1 MLQLLIDA
9 SLPAALYML
18 ISMNKKVSAG
28 AISDGLVAGGGL
40 CMRVLALVILLTSTL
55 GAQATDYRRYI
66 SKSALPLHD
75 ILLKKQFLIIPDPQA
90 CKINGLIRGYF
101 ISRYRAIYLCVDN
114 LLKDP
119 RLGDIDGKNKFN
131 DARKQLSTT
140 LTHEAIHVA
149 QWCKGSKDWTLFGSK
164 YQVDLGGFGDTA
176 LNPSTNFRGNKQS
189 EKEAYFLENKPK
201 IAMEAIDIYCQP
213 LLLDRQRLEDEQE

>member
-1 MLQLLIDA
+1 
-9 SLPAALYML
+9 
-18 ISMNKKVSAG
+18 
-28 AISDGLVAGGGL
+28 
-40 CMRVLALVILLTSTL
+40 MRVLALFILLTSTL
-55 GAQATDYRRYI
+55 GAQATEYRRYI
-66 SKSALPLHD
+66 SKSVLPLHD
-75 ILLKKQFLIIPDPQA
+75 LLLKKQFLVITDPPT
-90 CKINGLIRGYF
+90 CKTNGLIRGYF

-119 RLGDIDGKNKFN
+119 RLGDINGRNKLD

-164 YQVDLGGFGDTA
+164 YQGELGGFGDTA
-176 LNPSTNFRGNKQS
+176 LNPSANFRGNKQS
-189 EKEAYFLENKPK
+189 EKEAYLLEKRPK

-213 LLLDRQRLEDEQE
+213 LLLDR